1 VLSASNRHARRP
13 LIPVKETP
21 MTYYHAKTTAL
32 PFDAAVAK
40 TRETL
45 KAEGFG
51 IITEVDIAATFK
63 AKIGVDFRPY
73 IILGACNPKAAHE
86 ALGYEDKVG
95 LMLPCNVIVQAL
107 ASGGSEVA
115 AIDPVASMTA
125 IDNPDLKA
133 KAEEIGA
140 SLKRA
145 VAAV

>member
-1 VLSASNRHARRP
+1 
-13 LIPVKETP
+13 
-21 MTYYHAKTTAL
+21 MTYYHSKTTAL
-32 PFDAAVAK
+32 PFDEAVAR

-63 AKIGVDFRPY
+63 KKIDVDFRPY

-86 ALGYEDKVG
+86 ALGFEDKVG

-107 ASGGSEVA
+107 ASGGSEIA

-125 IDNPDLKA
+125 IDNAELKA
-133 KAEEIGA
+133 KAAEIGA

-145 VAAV
+145 VDAV

>member
-1 VLSASNRHARRP
+1 
-13 LIPVKETP
+13 
-21 MTYYHAKTTAL
+21 MTYYHSKTTDL
-32 PFDAAVAK
+32 QFDEAVAR

-45 KAEGFG
+45 QAEGFG

-63 AKIGVDFRPY
+63 TKIGVDFRPY

-86 ALGYEDKVG
+86 ALGFEDKVG

-107 ASGGSEVA
+107 ASGGTEVA

-125 IDNPDLKA
+125 IDNPSLKA

-140 SLKRA
+140 GLKRA
-145 VAAV
+145 VEAV

>member
-1 VLSASNRHARRP
+1 
-13 LIPVKETP
+13 
-21 MTYYHAKTTAL
+21 MTYYFTKTTDL
-32 PFDAAVAK
+32 PFDEAVAR

-45 KAEGFG
+45 QAEGFG

-63 AKIGVDFRPY
+63 KKIGVDFRPY

-86 ALGYEDKVG
+86 ALGFEDKVG

-115 AIDPVASMTA
+115 AIDPVASMAA
-125 IDNPDLKA
+125 IDNADLKA
-133 KAEEIGA
+133 KAGEIGE

-145 VAAV
+145 VNAI

>member
-1 VLSASNRHARRP
+1 
-13 LIPVKETP
+13 
-21 MTYYHAKTTAL
+21 MTYYHSKTTAL
-32 PFDAAVAK
+32 PFDAAVAR

-63 AKIGVDFRPY
+63 AKLDVDFRPY
-73 IILGACNPKAAHE
+73 IILGACNPGAAHE
-86 ALGYEDKVG
+86 ALGFEDKVG

-107 ASGGSEVA
+107 ASGGCEVA

>member
-1 VLSASNRHARRP
+1 
-13 LIPVKETP
+13 
-21 MTYYHAKTTAL
+21 MTYYHSKTTTL
-32 PFDAAVAK
+32 PFDEAVAK

-51 IITEVDIAATFK
+51 IITEVDVTGTFK
-63 AKIGVDFRPY
+63 EKLDVDFRPY

-86 ALGYEDKVG
+86 ALGFEDKVG

-107 ASGGSEVA
+107 ASGGSEIA

-125 IDNPDLKA
+125 IDNPGLKA

-145 VAAV
+145 VDAV

>member
-1 VLSASNRHARRP
+1 
-13 LIPVKETP
+13 
-21 MTYYHAKTTAL
+21 MTYYHSKTTAL
-32 PFDAAVAK
+32 PFDATVAR

-63 AKIGVDFRPY
+63 AKINVDFRPY

-107 ASGGSEVA
+107 ASGGTEIA
-115 AIDPVASMTA
+115 AIDPVASMAA

-140 SLKRA
+140 SLRRA
-145 VAAV
+145 VEAV

>member
-1 VLSASNRHARRP
+1 
-13 LIPVKETP
+13 

-40 TRETL
+40 TREAL

-63 AKIGVDFRPY
+63 AKLDVDFRPY

-107 ASGGSEVA
+107 ASGGSEIA

>member
-1 VLSASNRHARRP
+1 
-13 LIPVKETP
+13 

-40 TRETL
+40 TREAL

-63 AKIGVDFRPY
+63 AKLDVDFRPY

-107 ASGGSEVA
+107 ASGGSEIA

-125 IDNPDLKA
+125 IYNPDLKA

>member
-1 VLSASNRHARRP
+1 
-13 LIPVKETP
+13 
-21 MTYYHAKTTAL
+21 MTYYHAKTTPL
-32 PFDAAVAK
+32 PFDEAVAR

-45 KAEGFG
+45 QAEGFG

-63 AKIGVDFRPY
+63 KKIGVDFRPY

-86 ALGYEDKVG
+86 ALGFEDKVG

-107 ASGGSEVA
+107 ASGGTEVA
-115 AIDPVASMTA
+115 AIDPVASMAA

-133 KAEEIGA
+133 RAAEIGA

-145 VAAV
+145 VEAV

>member
-1 VLSASNRHARRP
+1 
-13 LIPVKETP
+13 

-63 AKIGVDFRPY
+63 AKLDVDFRPY
-73 IILGACNPKAAHE
+73 TILGACNPKAAHE

-107 ASGGSEVA
+107 ASGGTEVA

>member
-1 VLSASNRHARRP
+1 
-13 LIPVKETP
+13 
-21 MTYYHAKTTAL
+21 MTYYHSKTTAL
-32 PFDAAVAK
+32 PFDAAVAR

-63 AKIGVDFRPY
+63 AKINVDFRPY

-107 ASGGSEVA
+107 ASGGTEIA

-133 KAEEIGA
+133 KAAEIGA

-145 VAAV
+145 VEAV

>member
-1 VLSASNRHARRP
+1 
-13 LIPVKETP
+13 
-21 MTYYHAKTTAL
+21 MTYYHAKTTPL
-32 PFDAAVAK
+32 PFDQAVAR

-45 KAEGFG
+45 QAEGFG

-63 AKIGVDFRPY
+63 KKIDVDFRPY

-86 ALGYEDKVG
+86 ALGFEDKVG

-107 ASGGSEVA
+107 ASGGTEVA
-115 AIDPVASMTA
+115 AIDPVASMAA

-133 KAEEIGA
+133 KAGEIGE
-140 SLKRA
+140 SLRRA

>member
-1 VLSASNRHARRP
+1 
-13 LIPVKETP
+13 

-40 TRETL
+40 TREAL

-63 AKIGVDFRPY
+63 AKLDVDFRPY

-107 ASGGSEVA
+107 ASGGCEIA

>member
-1 VLSASNRHARRP
+1 
-13 LIPVKETP
+13 
-21 MTYYHAKTTAL
+21 MTYYFTKTTAL
-32 PFDAAVAK
+32 PFDEAVAR

-45 KAEGFG
+45 QAEGFG

-63 AKIGVDFRPY
+63 KKIGVNFRPY

-86 ALGYEDKVG
+86 ALGFEDKVG

-107 ASGGSEVA
+107 ASGGTEVA

-125 IDNPDLKA
+125 IDNASLKA
-133 KAEEIGA
+133 KAKEIGD

-145 VAAV
+145 VEAV